1 MALEKLS
8 SSLDLSRYVKKDT
21 TTLMPEVV
29 AAQEKNRYVSTP
41 EQLRALQL
49 CRELDDPEHKI
60 YYLSLCKRLKPEII
74 DAAISFV
81 SDAQARSKAKLFMWQ
96 VKQLTRRYRAQGLN
110 PNREDQLPAKKTKK
124 RVKVGQQES
133 LF

>member
-8 SSLDLSRYVKKDT
+8 SSLDLSRYVKKQTDT
-21 TTLMPEVV
+21 LVPAVV

-74 DAAISFV
+74 DAAVSFV

-110 PNREDQLPAKKTKK
+110 PNREDLPAKKTRK
-124 RVKVGQQES
+124 RITTGQQQS